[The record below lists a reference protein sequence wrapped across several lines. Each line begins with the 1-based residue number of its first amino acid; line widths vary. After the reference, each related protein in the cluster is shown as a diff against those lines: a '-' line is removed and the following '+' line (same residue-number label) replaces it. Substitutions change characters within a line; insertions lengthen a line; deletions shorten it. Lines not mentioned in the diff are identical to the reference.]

1 VLDDVA
7 LFEEDVPQHDAP
19 FRLATGEELERHREV
34 LELLLLGIL
43 HDGARLTIALDG
55 ESLLVPAYGL
65 GLLLQ
70 RCGESGKRPDLR
82 AQVAGWLVVLIC
94 WHSKETHGA
103 GLNSAVSLGDIAVF
117 ILVGL
122 VAGFLASLVVMG
134 RGRGWFWNLIIGVLG
149 AIIGGWLAGVLHVSN
164 PYGIFGQ
171 IVIAFIGA
179 LILLLIWRV
188 LFRRGKK

>member
-1 VLDDVA
+1 MRDDVA
-7 LFEEDVPQHDAP
+7 LFEEDIPQHDAP

-34 LELLLLGIL
+34 LELLFLRIL

-55 ESLLVPAYGL
+55 ESLLVPANGL
-65 GLLLQ
+65 SLLLQ
-70 RCGESGKRPDLR
+70 RCGESGKRPDVR
-82 AQVAGWLVVLIC
+82 AQVARWLVVLVC
-94 WHSKETHGA
+94 WHSKETRGT

-149 AIIGGWLAGVLHVSN
+149 AIVGGWLAGVLHVSN

-188 LFRRGKK
+188 LFRRKK